1 MNSSDI
7 VMVATHNHILVALS
21 FTVSILAAY
30 ATIALVQRLRDA
42 RGRLWLAWL
51 VGGAIADGIG
61 TWSMHYTGMLA
72 LRLPVS
78 VSYDVPMVVLSLLVS
93 VLGSGAAFLVLS
105 QNKINWLR
113 VLAASIFLGGIGV
126 SGLHFTA
133 MEAMRYQGMHHYLPA
148 GVVLSV
154 VLAVVPSFMAL
165 LLLFLVKDG
174 AVGEQTLKHGSALLR
189 GSANPVMH
197 YTAMAVTTFTFSS
210 YLPDLSHAV
219 SISLIDTLGITIV
232 PLMLVVVTLM
242 TTLVDRLYKQ
252 SEQLRALTARAQ
264 FAREEE
270 ATRIAREI
278 HDELGSSLTSLRWDL
293 EHVGQAIAEAGDLSQ
308 LAALPAKIKGM
319 ISLTDAAVN
328 TVRRISLELRPP
340 GLDQLGLVE
349 AIEWQAQRFQAQTGI
364 TCICVCSL
372 ESVDLNSEQS
382 TALYRISQEA
392 LTNVLRHAEATMVE
406 IKIDR
411 EKDNFVLTIKDNGR
425 GITESDTLGRQSVG
439 ILGMR
444 ERAHLVGGKITISGD
459 KGKGTVITV
468 RVPASVK
475 AENWNQ
481 PTPRVR
487 RGR

>member
-1 MNSSDI
+1 
-7 VMVATHNHILVALS
+7 MVASHNHILVALS
-21 FTVSILAAY
+21 VAVSILAAY

-72 LRLPVS
+72 LRLPVP
-78 VSYDVPMVVLSLLVS
+78 VSYDWPTVVLSLLVS
-93 VLGSGAAFLVLS
+93 IVGSGAAFLVLS
-105 QNKINWLR
+105 RNKINWLR

-133 MEAMRYQGMHHYLPA
+133 MEAMRYQGMHHYLSA
-148 GVVLSV
+148 GLVLSV
-154 VLAVVPSFMAL
+154 GLAVVPSFMAL
-165 LLLFLVKDG
+165 LLIFLFQG
-174 AVGEQTLKHGSALLR
+174 YSVGERTRVHLSALLR
-189 GSANPVMH
+189 GVTNPAMH
-197 YTAMAVTTFTFSS
+197 YTAMAAIVFTHSVEP
-210 YLPDLSHAV
+210 PDLSRAV
-219 SISLIDTLGITIV
+219 SIAAIGTLGITIV
-232 PLMLVVVTLM
+232 PLMVIVVTLL
-242 TTLVDRLYKQ
+242 TTLVDRLHKQ
-252 SEQLRALTARAQ
+252 GEQLRALTARAQ
-264 FAREEE
+264 FTREEE

-278 HDELGSSLTSLRWDL
+278 HDELGSALTSLRWDL
-293 EHVGQAIAEAGDLSQ
+293 ERVDQAVAEARDLSE
-308 LAALPAKIKGM
+308 LADLPRKIRDL

-328 TVRRISLELRPP
+328 AVRKISLELRPP

-392 LTNVLRHAEATMVE
+392 LTNVLRHAEATKVE
-406 IKIDR
+406 IRIVQ
-411 EKDNFVLTIKDNGR
+411 EKDNLVLTIQDNGR
-425 GITESDTLGRQSVG
+425 GIRESDTLGKQSLG

-444 ERAHLVGGKITISGD
+444 ERAHLVHGKITISGD

-468 RVPASVK
+468 RVPNLK
-475 AENWNQ
+475 AENWKQ
-481 PTPRVR
+481 ETPRVPAVAKTA
-487 RGR
+487 

>member
-7 VMVATHNHILVALS
+7 VMVTSHNHILVALS
-21 FTVSILAAY
+21 VAVSILAAY

-51 VGGAIADGIG
+51 VGGATADGIG

-72 LRLPVS
+72 LRLPVP
-78 VSYDVPMVVLSLLVS
+78 VSYDWPTVVLSLLVS
-93 VLGSGAAFLVLS
+93 IVGSGAAFLVLS
-105 QNKINWLR
+105 RNKINWLR

-126 SGLHFTA
+126 SGMHYTA

-165 LLLFLVKDG
+165 SLLFLVRDG
-174 AVGEQTLKHGSALLR
+174 AVGEQKRKHGSALLR

-197 YTAMAVTTFTFSS
+197 YTAMAVTTFTLSG
-210 YLPDLSHAV
+210 YLPDISHAV

-252 SEQLRALTARAQ
+252 SEQLRLLTARAQ
-264 FAREEE
+264 LTREEE

-278 HDELGSSLTSLRWDL
+278 HDELGSALTSLRWDL
-293 EHVGQAIAEAGDLSQ
+293 ERVGQAVAEARDLSQ
-308 LAALPAKIKGM
+308 LAELPRKVKGM

-328 TVRRISLELRPP
+328 TVRKIALELRPP

-349 AIEWQAQRFQAQTGI
+349 AIEWQAQRFQSQTGI
-364 TCICVCSL
+364 TCICVSSL
-372 ESVDLNSEQS
+372 ESVDLTSEQS

-406 IKIDR
+406 IKIDQ

-425 GITESDTLGRQSVG
+425 GITESDTLGRQSLG

-459 KGKGTVITV
+459 KGKGTEITI
-468 RVPASVK
+468 RVSNLGK
-475 AENWNQ
+475 S
-481 PTPRVR
+481 
-487 RGR
+487 